1 MEAFR
6 KTKYIGLSFG
16 SLAGLALVVSFNA
29 CTRGGFLLEEN
40 ISLSSRGPGL
50 SNLDTSTVGLCGMDY
65 KAGRATI
72 HRLTNEEYNN
82 TVRDLLFTN
91 LHPADAFPTSSMG
104 FSGYTNDSDALK
116 TYSELVSNYYN
127 AAEALANNVL
137 ASKSVNGG
145 AYSKI
150 AGCALSANV
159 NMQTCAANTVQ
170 QLATRAFRRPVSSGE
185 TSQLM
190 TVFNQ
195 GGNFDTGLGDVITS
209 ILMSPKFLFVSI
221 VSQQSRVNGA
231 EFNISEYELASRLS
245 YFLWQSMPDDELMSL
260 ASKNQL
266 HTTEILKQQVQ
277 RMLKDAKVDSFLKIL
292 RNEYLNL
299 SNLAN
304 FSVPTLEDNLRLS
317 MVRETD
323 LFLQD
328 LVANDRSLLD
338 IVNGSYTYVNK
349 ALADL
354 YGITFSGNSPSDFV
368 KVASATAKRIGV
380 GTQASVLTATAGEVG
395 VTHPVLR
402 GKWVTNRILC
412 SEPPPPPPGI
422 TPLNLDPSAPGG
434 TIRERLSAH
443 TSNPSCFGCHQVM
456 DNVGLGLENYDPFG
470 RWRTNYLNNGTA
482 IDATGVL
489 PDKSTF
495 ATPLEMYQHLAQS
508 EQVHACLPKQMM
520 AYALTRAVDA
530 ADDHCVAKALGISY
544 MGVNTKLS
552 DLIAGIVFSNQF
564 QKQTGEA
571 P

>member
-1 MEAFR
+1 MDAFKKR
-6 KTKYIGLSFG
+6 KYIGFSVG
-16 SLAGLALVVSFNA
+16 SLVGLALVVSFNA
-29 CTRGGFLLEEN
+29 CKGGGFLLEEKV
-40 ISLSSRGPGL
+40 SLSSRASGL
-50 SNLDTSTVGLCGMDY
+50 SSLDTSTVGLCGVDY
-65 KAGRATI
+65 KAGRTTI

-91 LHPADAFPTSSMG
+91 LHPADAFPTSSIG
-104 FSGYTNDSDALK
+104 YSGYTNDSDALK
-116 TYSELVSNYYN
+116 TYAELVSDYYN

-137 ASKSVNGG
+137 SSKSVQGG

-150 AGCALSANV
+150 AGCALSTNV
-159 NMQTCAANTVQ
+159 NIQTCATNTVQ
-170 QLATRAFRRPVSSGE
+170 QLATRAFRRPLSSGE
-185 TSQLM
+185 VSQLM

-195 GGNFDTGLGDVITS
+195 SGNFDMGLGDVITS

-221 VSQQSRVNGA
+221 VSPQSRINGA

-266 HTTEILKQQVQ
+266 HTSEILKQQVQ

-304 FSVPTLEDNLRLS
+304 FSVPTLDDNLRLS
-317 MVRETD
+317 MVQETD

-328 LVANDRSLLD
+328 LVANDRSLLN
-338 IVNGSYTYVNK
+338 IVNGSYTFVNK

-354 YGITFSGNSPSDFV
+354 YGIAFNGNSPSDFV
-368 KVASATAKRIGV
+368 KVTSAATNRIGV
-380 GTQASVLTATAGEVG
+380 GTQASVLTATAGEVS
-395 VTHPVLR
+395 VTHPVKR

-412 SEPPPPPPGI
+412 AEPPPPPPGI
-422 TPLNLDPSAPGG
+422 APINLDPTAPGG
-434 TIRERLSAH
+434 SIRDRLIAH
-443 TSNPSCFGCHQVM
+443 ANNPSCFGCHEVM

-470 RWRTNYLNNGTA
+470 RWRTSYLSSGTA

-495 ATPLEMYQHLAQS
+495 ATPQEMYQHLAQS
-508 EQVHACLPKQMM
+508 DQVHACLPQQMM
-520 AYALTRAVDA
+520 AYALTRAVES

-544 MGVNTKLS
+544 VGAYTKLS
-552 DLIAGIVFSNQF
+552 DLVAGIVFSNQF